1 MQKRQGFL
9 EECGSVSTT
18 SGQKIQKEFG
28 MVNSTII
35 NAMTQHLL
43 FYEIFGEMEKEV
55 LVLFEDWG
63 DKIIIYFEKSKLFRD
78 YF

>member
-1 MQKRQGFL
+1 
-9 EECGSVSTT
+9 
-18 SGQKIQKEFG
+18 

-63 DKIIIYFEKSKLFRD
+63 DKIIIYFEKSKLFPD

>member
-1 MQKRQGFL
+1 
-9 EECGSVSTT
+9 
-18 SGQKIQKEFG
+18 

-43 FYEIFGEMEKEV
+43 FYEIFGEMVKEF

-63 DKIIIYFEKSKLFRD
+63 YKIIIYFEKSKLFAD
-78 YF
+78 YFFIAHFKLSN